1 MLSQRKTNQQSQ
13 WTSHHR
19 HYNDIRVIHV
29 QVGETLS
36 VTKAARHCLV
46 VDDESN
52 KHLICGYALLINDS
66 LAILVSEQTQS
77 LKLQTFTLHK

>member
-1 MLSQRKTNQQSQ
+1 MLSQGKTNQHSRNGLHS
-13 WTSHHR
+13 TG
-19 HYNDIRVIHV
+19 HYNIIHI
-29 QVGETLS
+29 GETLS

-66 LAILVSEQTQS
+66 QAILVSEQT
-77 LKLQTFTLHK
+77 